1 MMIEIKSEIVS
12 RQTIKPSTPTPPHL
26 KTFKLS
32 LLDQISPDIHG
43 NMTFF
48 YPSDSTTHSISN
60 HHYFFE
66 KSKLL
71 QDSISKTLSLFYPLG
86 GRLLDAAT
94 VDCND
99 EGAFFVEAKVNIPLS
114 HFLNQPD
121 FILMDHFLSTT
132 DPTTM
137 ELSNGAMFL
146 VRFTSFTCGGV
157 AISLSLTHKVADV
170 SALLTLLQCWSSV
183 SRGLSDPIT
192 PDLIGEKFL
201 APRDE
206 LSAMS
211 VSVDVAV
218 EKFEQRRFVFSAS
231 KIAELKAK
239 VDKEFQK
246 ALQSHPSRVEVV
258 LALLWKC
265 AVATKK
271 KKTGSFGPTALFQAI
286 NLRKRLSP
294 LPETAVGNF
303 IWPFMVLAYEEKDLE
318 LHELVIQMRKSLN
331 EFNNTKANMFT
342 GEGAPLAIM
351 GAIKEGGE
359 FFRNNK
365 EMTVYKCSSW
375 CKFPLYDTDF
385 GWGQPIWH
393 VSVNKLVSNTIALAD
408 TRSRDGIEAHLT
420 LDEEEMALFKQNEE
434 LLKYATLNPSIY
446 A

>member
-1 MMIEIKSEIVS
+1 MIKMKSEIVS
-12 RQTIKPSTPTPPHL
+12 RQTIRPCNPTPPYL

-32 LLDQISPDIHG
+32 LLDQISPGIHG

-48 YPSDSTTHSISN
+48 YPSNETTDDFSD
-60 HHYFFE
+60 

-86 GRLLDAAT
+86 GRLRDAAT
-94 VDCND
+94 IDCND
-99 EGAFFVEAKVNIPLS
+99 EGAFFVEATVNIKLS
-114 HFLNQPD
+114 EFLNQPD
-121 FILMDHFLSTT
+121 FNLMDHFLPTT
-132 DPTTM
+132 DPETM

-146 VRFTSFTCGGV
+146 VQLTRFTCGGV
-157 AISLSLTHKVADV
+157 AISLSLTHKLADV
-170 SALLTLLQCWSSV
+170 SALLTLLQSWSSV
-183 SRGLSDPIT
+183 CRGLSDPVT

-211 VSVDVAV
+211 ASLNIEA
-218 EKFEQRRFVFSAS
+218 EKFVLRRFVFSAS

-239 VDKEFQK
+239 VDQEFQNV
-246 ALQSHPSRVEVV
+246 LQSHPSRVEVV

-271 KKTGSFGPTALFQAI
+271 LKTGSFGPTALFQAV

-294 LPETAVGNF
+294 PLPETAIGNF
-303 IWPFMVLAYEEKDLE
+303 IWPFMVIAHEEKDLE
-318 LHELVIQMRKSLN
+318 LDKLVIQMRKSFN
-331 EFNNTKANMFT
+331 EFNNTTANMFR

-351 GAIKEGGE
+351 GALKERGE
-359 FFRNNK
+359 FFRNNR
-365 EMTVYKCSSW
+365 EVTVYKCSSW

-385 GWGQPIWH
+385 GWGKPLWH
-393 VSVNKLVSNTIALAD
+393 VSINKLVTNTIAFAD
-408 TRSRDGIEAHLT
+408 TRSGDGIEALLT
-420 LDEEEMALFKQNEE
+420 LDEEEMALFEQNEE

-446 A
+446 G

>member
-1 MMIEIKSEIVS
+1 MIEIKSEIVS
-12 RQTIKPSTPTPPHL
+12 RQTIKPSTPTPTHL

-32 LLDQISPDIHG
+32 LLDQISPAVHG

-48 YPSDSTTHSISN
+48 YPSNNTNDSIPDDFS
-60 HHYFFE
+60 E

-71 QDSISKTLSLFYPLG
+71 QESISNTLSLFYPLG
-86 GRLLDAAT
+86 GRLQDAAT
-94 VDCND
+94 IDCND
-99 EGAFFVEAKVNIPLS
+99 EGAFFVEAKVNIQLS
-114 HFLNQPD
+114 EFLNQSD
-121 FILMDHFLSTT
+121 FNLMDHFLPTT
-132 DPTTM
+132 DPKTM

-157 AISLSLTHKVADV
+157 AISLSLTHKLADV
-170 SALLTLLQCWSSV
+170 SALLTLLQSWSSV
-183 SRGLSDPIT
+183 CRGLSDPLT

-211 VSVDVAV
+211 ASVNIAA
-218 EKFEQRRFVFSAS
+218 EKFVLRRFVFSAS

-239 VDKEFQK
+239 VDQEFQK
-246 ALQSHPSRVEVV
+246 VMQSYPSRVEVV

-271 KKTGSFGPTALFQAI
+271 QKTGSFGPSALFQAV

-294 LPETAVGNF
+294 PLPENAIGNF
-303 IWPFMVLAYEEKDLE
+303 IWPFMVLAHEEKDLE
-318 LHELVIQMRKSLN
+318 LHELVIQMRKSFN
-331 EFNNTKANMFT
+331 EFNNTKTNIFR

-351 GAIKEGGE
+351 GALKERGE
-359 FFRNNK
+359 FFRNNR

-385 GWGQPIWH
+385 GWGKPLWH
-393 VSVNKLVSNTIALAD
+393 VSINKLVSNTIALAD
-408 TRSRDGIEAHLT
+408 TRSRDGIEALLT
-420 LDEEEMALFKQNEE
+420 LDEEEMALFEQNEE